1 MKKYDHRGTEG
12 TEERILRS
20 NHGLYGRDG
29 VMNQAKQYPCK
40 DITEKII
47 GCAISVHRELSAG
60 FIESVYEN
68 ALVHELTK
76 QSMDVEQQKSLQVF
90 YDGVLVGEH
99 RADLIVEGQVV
110 VELKAV
116 RELNPQHAS
125 QLMSTMKAA
134 KLKVG
139 LLINFAESRLIDGV
153 QRVVL

>member
-1 MKKYDHRGTEG
+1 MKKFDHRDSEG
-12 TEERILRS
+12 TEERVFRS
-20 NHGLYGRDG
+20 NSYLYGRNG
-29 VMNQAKQYPCK
+29 VMNHTKSYPCK
-40 DITEKII
+40 EITEKII
-47 GCAISVHRELSAG
+47 GCAISVHRVLSAG

-68 ALVHELTK
+68 ALVHELAK
-76 QSMDVEQQKSLQVF
+76 QSMAVEKQKSLQVF
-90 YDGVLVGEH
+90 YEGVLVGEH

-116 RELNPQHAS
+116 RKLTPQHIS

-139 LLINFAESRLIDGV
+139 LLINFAEARLVNGV